1 MSELKKAKS
10 NKKSLKTNITKF
22 ESKVNSNFEI
32 ADIVLLEFYKSKI
45 VDFKKELNETFDSL
59 FLNGEK
65 TELDAFII

>member
-22 ESKVNSNFEI
+22 ETKVNSNFET

-45 VDFKKELNETFDSL
+45 VDFKKELKEIFDSL
-59 FLNGEK
+59 LLNCEK
-65 TELDAFII
+65 TESDCIY